1 MNGRICEELIG
12 KIKEIKI
19 LILDVDGVL
28 TDGRIFIDDSG
39 NELKGFNVRDGHG
52 IKLVIRGGIEV
63 IFLTGRKSRV
73 VEHRARDLGVE
84 EVYQKA
90 LNKKE
95 VLDQILK
102 EKKVS
107 AVTVAYIGDDIVDI
121 PVLKK
126 AGFSVAVADAH
137 EDVKKI
143 VDYITRMKGGEG
155 AVREICE
162 IILKVQ
168 GTWDGLV
175 DRYDL

>member
-1 MNGRICEELIG
+1 MNGRISKELID

-63 IFLTGRKSRV
+63 IFLTGRRSRV
-73 VEHRARDLGVE
+73 VEHRAKDLGVE

>member
-1 MNGRICEELIG
+1 MNGEIGKELIDR
-12 KIKEIKI
+12 IKGIKI

-28 TDGRIFIDDSG
+28 TDGKIFMDDSG

-63 IFLTGRKSRV
+63 IFLTGRRSRV
-73 VEHRARDLGVE
+73 VEHRARDLGVKE
-84 EVYQKA
+84 LYQKA

-107 AVTVAYIGDDIVDI
+107 PSAVAYIGDDIIDI
-121 PVLKK
+121 PVLRI

-137 EDVKKI
+137 EEVKKI
-143 VDYITRMKGGEG
+143 VDYITKKKGGEG

-162 IILKVQ
+162 ILLKVQ
-168 GTWDGLV
+168 GIWEGLV